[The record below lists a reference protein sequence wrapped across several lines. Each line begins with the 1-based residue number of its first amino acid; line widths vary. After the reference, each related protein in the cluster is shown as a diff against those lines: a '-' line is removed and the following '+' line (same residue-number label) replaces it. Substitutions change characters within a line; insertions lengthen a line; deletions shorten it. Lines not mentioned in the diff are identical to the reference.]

1 MVIGKNMTEQRF
13 TISVPDKA
21 IDDLHRRLRQT
32 RWPDTVT
39 DSGWTYGLDLNWMK
53 SMADYWLNHYD
64 WRAQERALN
73 AYPHYSVEIDS
84 FRIHYMHSRSK
95 YPNAMPLI
103 ITHGWPGSFLEF
115 LKVAPMLA
123 DSASD
128 PFHVVVPSLPGYGFS
143 GRPFSPGMNTFRT
156 AELWVRLMRELGYGR
171 FVAQGGDIGANV
183 SSVMAWK
190 HPESVLALHLN
201 YIPGSYRPWV
211 DESTHPLRPEE
222 IAFKHKAQNWY
233 DEKGGYWHVQATQ
246 PQTLG
251 IALNDSPMGLAA
263 WLIGKFRDWADCDGE
278 VERVFSRD
286 ELLTHVS
293 LYGFTETI
301 ASSCRMYLESRRAP
315 LAFQRDERIAVPCG
329 VLNLAKEEPMPPRVW
344 AERAY
349 NIVRW
354 KEKPKGGHFAAW
366 EEPEVFARDV
376 REFVAPFRARKVCE
390 ACADC
395 S

>member
-1 MVIGKNMTEQRF
+1 MQEQRLV
-13 TISVPDKA
+13 ISVPDEA

-39 DSGWTYGLDLNWMK
+39 GSGWTYGLDVDWMK
-53 SMADYWLNHYD
+53 SLADYWLNQYD
-64 WRAQERALN
+64 WRAQQRALN
-73 AYPHYSVEIDS
+73 EYPHYVAVIDG
-84 FRIHYMHSRSK
+84 FRIHYLHFRSK
-95 YPNAMPLI
+95 HPHAVPLV
-103 ITHGWPGSFLEF
+103 ITHGWPGSFLEL

-143 GRPFSPGMNTFRT
+143 ERPSSPGVNTFRT
-156 AELWVRLMRELGYGR
+156 GDLWVRLMRELGYDR

-211 DESTHPLRPEE
+211 DEAAQPLRLEE
-222 IAFKHKAQNWY
+222 IAFKDKAQSWY

-251 IALNDSPMGLAA
+251 FTLNDSPVGLAA
-263 WLIGKFRDWADCDGE
+263 WLIDKYRDWADCDG
-278 VERVFSRD
+278 VVDRRFSHD

-293 LYGFTETI
+293 LYWFTETI

-315 LAFQRDERIAVPCG
+315 LVFRRDERIAVPCG
-329 VLNLAKEEPMPPRVW
+329 VLHLAKEEPMPPRAWV
-344 AERAY
+344 ERAY
-349 NIVRW
+349 NVVRW
-354 KEKPKGGHFAAW
+354 TEKLKGGHFAAW
-366 EEPEVFARDV
+366 EEPEVFATDV
-376 REFVAPFRARKVCE
+376 REFVAPFRKPAPRE
-390 ACADC
+390 HA
-395 S
+395 